1 MATTRQEASALTRE
15 ALLQA
20 GEDLLFE
27 VFLDGRLDPAQVL
40 KPSAIAARAGRSKG
54 MLYHLWPVPEDNPD
68 RLAAYRTALLDR
80 LSWRT
85 AVNLDDLRAIA
96 DDLQGRPAS
105 QFPRLAANWLIG
117 TVGPG
122 GERWLMHRMVVMLA
136 IAAEAR
142 EAGRPSTPLSTG
154 LHLDPALEQ
163 FYADMLEA
171 MGREMTPPFTIAHLG
186 AMLWAVL
193 DGVAVNLA
201 SSPALSDVL
210 ELEGDENPWTSC
222 AVIADAVIT
231 RITRPI
237 AG

>member
-1 MATTRQEASALTRE
+1 MATSRQEASALTRE
-15 ALLQA
+15 ALLRS
-20 GEDLLFE
+20 GEEILFE

-68 RLAAYRTALLDR
+68 RLAAYRAALLDR
-80 LSWRT
+80 LGWRT

-96 DDLQGRPAS
+96 GDLRGRPAKD
-105 QFPRLAANWLIG
+105 FPRLAANWLIG

-122 GERWLMHRMVVMLA
+122 GERALMHRMVLMLA

-142 EAGRPSTPLSTG
+142 EAGRPSRPPPES

-163 FYADMLEA
+163 FYAEILEA
-171 MGREMTPPFTIAHLG
+171 MGREMAPPFTIAHLG
-186 AMLWAVL
+186 AMLWAIL

-210 ELEGDENPWTSC
+210 EMEGDEGPWTSC

-231 RITRPI
+231 RVTRPI
-237 AG
+237 GG